1 MYIAH
6 AIGASMTIE
15 YLLSLTNLNYA
26 NSPMDFPEP
35 YQYYPCSYNNATS
48 SVDCSGIYTT
58 GYIMPLF
65 INSETLRSDLPLA
78 MYLGIDM
85 LTFQLNDLW
94 FDCINL
100 ALITIYFFKYG
111 NPQYN
116 FSSVKISFSKTRS
129 LEKKLRYYAKM
140 QDEKLKRG

>member
-1 MYIAH
+1 
-6 AIGASMTIE
+6 MTIE
-15 YLLSLTNLNYA
+15 YLMSLMNLNYA

-35 YQYYPCSYNNATS
+35 YQYYPCSFNNATS

-58 GYIMPLF
+58 GYVMPLF
-65 INSETLRSDLPLA
+65 INSETLRSNLPLA

-111 NPQYN
+111 NP
-116 FSSVKISFSKTRS
+116 
-129 LEKKLRYYAKM
+129 
-140 QDEKLKRG
+140 